1 MNRAELLDAAKKCVC
16 GDREQDYGTPE
27 DNFSVIA
34 GLWSEC
40 LGVQL
45 DGVDVAAMMVLL
57 KIGRISSS
65 CGRWTVSR
73 HGGTMETGAAG
84 VLFPLI
90 VLECGAASHFSE
102 EDGEG

>member
-1 MNRAELLDAAKKCVC
+1 MNRAELLDTAKKCVC

-34 GLWSEC
+34 GLWSEY
-40 LGVQL
+40 LGVRL

-65 CGRWTVSR
+65 TQ
-73 HGGTMETGAAG
+73 GGTPDTWVDIAGYAACGGEIAFESKGGACYEAK
-84 VLFPLI
+84 
-90 VLECGAASHFSE
+90 
-102 EDGEG
+102 